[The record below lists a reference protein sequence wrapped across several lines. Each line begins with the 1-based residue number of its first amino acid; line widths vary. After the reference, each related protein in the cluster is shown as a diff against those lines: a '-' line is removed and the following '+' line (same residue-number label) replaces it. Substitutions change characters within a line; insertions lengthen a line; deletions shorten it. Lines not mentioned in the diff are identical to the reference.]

1 MGEMQ
6 IPNVFETLEILILD
20 DFMVFSAFFAGSAV
34 RKKEKVQFLILTNRF
49 FCPILAIPPR
59 EIETTLFSV
68 LS

>member
-1 MGEMQ
+1 MEERQ
-6 IPNVFETLEILILD
+6 ISKVIEALEILILD
-20 DFMVFSAFFAGSAV
+20 DFMVFSAFFAVSAV

-49 FCPILAIPPR
+49 FCPILAIPPG

>member
-1 MGEMQ
+1 MEERQ
-6 IPNVFETLEILILD
+6 IPKVIEALEILILD
-20 DFMVFSAFFAGSAV
+20 DLMVFSVASAGSAV

-59 EIETTLFSV
+59 EIETTLFSA